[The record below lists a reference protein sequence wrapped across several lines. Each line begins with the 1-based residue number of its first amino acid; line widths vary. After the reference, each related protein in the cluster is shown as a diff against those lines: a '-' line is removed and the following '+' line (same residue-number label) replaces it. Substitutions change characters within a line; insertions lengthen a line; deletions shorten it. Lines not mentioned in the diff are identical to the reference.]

1 MTGEGRQTSDDGRRM
16 NSDGRPVTNGVTGE
30 EWGATDDG
38 RQMLNIQVYNK
49 MFLDGNPRF

>member
-1 MTGEGRQTSDDGRRM
+1 MTGEGRQTSGDGRRM